1 MARHYRPTRHTK
13 RYSQEGIAQQ
23 TITSKKVEQLV
34 ELKKLLSTKEKIV
47 VISGAG
53 ISVNAGCKS
62 SSPMLL
68 KEHRPKLETYSSRL
82 SYVFWAEKAQP
93 RSL

>member
-23 TITSKKVEQLV
+23 TITSKKVEQLA

-53 ISVNAGCKS
+53 ISVNAGCES
-62 SSPMLL
+62 SSPIAV
-68 KEHRPKLETYSSRL
+68 ERTSP
-82 SYVFWAEKAQP
+82 
-93 RSL
+93 